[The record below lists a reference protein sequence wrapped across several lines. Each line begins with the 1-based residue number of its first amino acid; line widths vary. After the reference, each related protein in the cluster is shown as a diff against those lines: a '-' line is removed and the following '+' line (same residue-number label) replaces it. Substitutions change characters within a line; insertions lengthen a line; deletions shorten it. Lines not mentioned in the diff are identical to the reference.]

1 MEADLARYKCA
12 MAMVDGALE
21 RSDVDGCERGIAL
34 GSPLLSV
41 RESWFK
47 VGEYTRYFLFFVFK
61 KKHCLSSSSDFVIV
75 DTSRDEL

>member
-12 MAMVDGALE
+12 MDMVDGALK

-34 GSPLLSV
+34 SSPLLLV
-41 RESWFK
+41 RGSWFK

-61 KKHCLSSSSDFVIV
+61 F
-75 DTSRDEL
+75 